1 MNVNQHTTSLATA
14 GRKIKV
20 LVFVT
25 SFHLGGSERQA
36 VELVKNL
43 DRRSFEPSIACL
55 RREGPLLEDLRGK
68 VDHIPGFPL
77 TAFYNPSALR
87 QARHFYRFLGESR
100 PDVVQC
106 FDFYANI
113 FVTPAARLAGVPVIL
128 TARRD
133 EAVIK
138 SRLQL
143 AVEAWCHR
151 RATGVVINADALK
164 SRLVTMHGIDP
175 GRVWSVHN
183 GLDVERF
190 DSLGSAYQSQYGFLR
205 DSAALTVAVIAN
217 LRPEK
222 GHLNFLEAARLV
234 SHRLPAVKF
243 LIIGDGPMR
252 QRIESRIKE
261 LRLEET
267 VRMTGAITHIPSALK
282 WIDIAVLPSVANEGF
297 PNAVMEAMASGLS
310 VVATDTGGTR
320 ELIIDGYTGFLTSPG
335 NPAALADRLG
345 TLIDDADLRKK
356 MGERGRF
363 RIVTEFTTEKMARR
377 FEQLYRNLLASS
389 TRSLR

>member
-1 MNVNQHTTSLATA
+1 MIEQTVSMAT
-14 GRKIKV
+14 GLPKIKV

-25 SFHLGGSERQA
+25 SFDLVGSERQA

-43 DRRSFEPSIACL
+43 DRGTFAPSVACL
-55 RREGPLLEDLRGK
+55 RREGPLLEELTGR
-68 VDHIPGFPL
+68 VDSVPGFPL
-77 TAFYNPSALR
+77 TAFYNVSALR
-87 QARHFYRFLGESR
+87 QARKFYRLLGEIR

-106 FDFYANI
+106 FDYYANV
-113 FVTPAARLAGVPVIL
+113 FVIPAARLAGVPVIL

-143 AVEAWCHR
+143 AVEGWCHR
-151 RATGVVINADALK
+151 RATGVVINADALRA
-164 SRLVTMHGIDP
+164 RLVARHGIDP
-175 GRVWSVHN
+175 ARVWSVHN
-183 GLDVERF
+183 GLDIERF
-190 DSLGSAYQSQYGFLR
+190 DSQGTLHQSDYRFLR
-205 DSAALTVAVIAN
+205 DGDGVTVAVIAN

-222 GHLNFLEAARLV
+222 GHLTFLDAARLV
-234 SHRLPAVKF
+234 SHRLPKVRF

-252 QRIESRIKE
+252 PRIESKIKE

-297 PNAVMEAMASGLS
+297 PNAVMEAMASGLP

-320 ELIIDGYTGFLTSPG
+320 ELIIDEYTGFLATPG
-335 NPAALADRLG
+335 DPRALADRLG

-363 RIVTEFTTEKMARR
+363 RIVTEFTTEKMTRR
-377 FEQLYRNLLASS
+377 FEQLYRTLLTSS
-389 TRSLR
+389 TGSLH